1 MDVEKLKQRIQMKE
15 TFEDEIKEELESI
28 SKKAIEIMVENDE
41 IFNSTQLEPAIFKE
55 HIQFKLPCDVEYDVL
70 NELNNKLN
78 PSKILLT
85 GGGNDGVFWTN
96 ATKYGYILLK
106 LYFG

>member
-15 TFEDEIKEELESI
+15 TFEDEIKEELEAI

-41 IFNSTQLEPAIFKE
+41 IFNSTQLEPTIFKDY
-55 HIQFKLPCDVEYDVL
+55 INFKLPCDIEYSVL
-70 NELNNKLN
+70 KELNDKLK
-78 PSKILLT
+78 PSKLIIT
-85 GGGNDGVFWTN
+85 GGGHDGLWCTSS
-96 ATKYGYILLK
+96 TKYGYILLK